1 MWCWPFLIG
10 GLQPKGPQ
18 QPSCWQSPSYF
29 QSERLTLPSNKMGQ
43 KSRHKR
49 EKMRERMR
57 KDDGKVM
64 ACWLAGNH
72 FTCYRKPLK
81 SLKPPPERPGLLL
94 LNRNGRHVIGAPLI
108 NPELG
113 KPPVSHGG
121 YLYLKTT
128 ARDARN
134 YCDSAP
140 GTIRIQHG
148 CPDNKIPGLA
158 LDSEVLK
165 VRDSVPQQQQQQE
178 EQSTNVLF
186 DSRPRSTLSQDKL
199 FYGESP
205 SVGNI
210 KKHPGIYPLRQEE
223 AVCQEPT
230 MKVAKVKPRLTVM
243 EQHCQ
248 EHITKQIKGLLLQ
261 KHKAKAQRTRKSHT
275 CQETKPNLGKEGR
288 TVASERPQIRK
299 KKQPLCFTGVLT
311 SGGKKFCP
319 QRKKG
324 TGFAKSVHQKVQKMG
339 PSTPITPSQESEK
352 IWDLDKALEF
362 IEGAPLIHKKDSK
375 MKKKAPGT
383 IRIPPGCPDKEVPG
397 LDLSSKVL
405 KAETMKEQEEE
416 EEEQQQ
422 QKQQEE
428 EQEEEVEDEKNWIQ
442 QKKKQVKRDKAGEV
456 WHEFD
461 EFLENEAFPNYE
473 IVKRRPKKTRQ
484 VRQEKEKTVKW
495 RWSEMKEEELQEQ
508 DEGEKIQKLEVIV
521 KKRPKRTPKKKVS

>member
-1 MWCWPFLIG
+1 MGKKSKQRNPPDGRKVNKDVFLV
-10 GLQPKGPQ
+10 
-18 QPSCWQSPSYF
+18 SSP
-29 QSERLTLPSNKMGQ
+29 RIPVNCDRIT
-43 KSRHKR
+43 
-49 EKMRERMR
+49 
-57 KDDGKVM
+57 
-64 ACWLAGNH
+64 
-72 FTCYRKPLK
+72 
-81 SLKPPPERPGLLL
+81 SLRLLL
-94 LNRNGRHVIGAPLI
+94 GFKHSIPVTPDSYEFMSKLPKQKIGVKASSPPRNVEDSDELSAACIG
-108 NPELG
+108 
-113 KPPVSHGG
+113 ST
-121 YLYLKTT
+121 KTW
-128 ARDARN
+128 
-134 YCDSAP
+134 
-140 GTIRIQHG
+140 IE
-148 CPDNKIPGLA
+148 NKTKG
-158 LDSEVLK
+158 EVL
-165 VRDSVPQQQQQQE
+165 RGQELTRHHDSFLKAGPSSANVMS
-178 EQSTNVLF
+178 STNVLF
-186 DSRPRSTLSQDKL
+186 DSSPRNTLSQDQL
-199 FYGESP
+199 FHGESP

-416 EEEQQQ
+416 EEEEQQ

-428 EQEEEVEDEKNWIQ
+428 EQEEEVEDEKNWIP

-456 WHEFD
+456 WHEFG

-508 DEGEKIQKLEVIV
+508 DEGENIQKLEVIV

>member
-1 MWCWPFLIG
+1 MGKKSKQRNPPDGRKVNKDVFLVSSPRIPVNCDRITSLRLLVGFKHSIPVTPDSYEFMSKLPKQKIG
-10 GLQPKGPQ
+10 VKASSPPRNVEDSDELSAACMGSTKTWIENKTKG
-18 QPSCWQSPSYF
+18 
-29 QSERLTLPSNKMGQ
+29 
-43 KSRHKR
+43 
-49 EKMRERMR
+49 
-57 KDDGKVM
+57 
-64 ACWLAGNH
+64 
-72 FTCYRKPLK
+72 
-81 SLKPPPERPGLLL
+81 
-94 LNRNGRHVIGAPLI
+94 
-108 NPELG
+108 
-113 KPPVSHGG
+113 
-121 YLYLKTT
+121 
-128 ARDARN
+128 
-134 YCDSAP
+134 
-140 GTIRIQHG
+140 
-148 CPDNKIPGLA
+148 
-158 LDSEVLK
+158 EVL
-165 VRDSVPQQQQQQE
+165 RGQELTRHHDSFLKAGPSSTNGLS
-178 EQSTNVLF
+178 STNVLF
-186 DSRPRSTLSQDKL
+186 DSSPRNTLSQDHL
-199 FYGESP
+199 FHGESP

-210 KKHPGIYPLRQEE
+210 KKHPGIYPTRQEE
-223 AVCQEPT
+223 DVCQEPT
-230 MKVAKVKPRLTVM
+230 IKVAKVKPKLTVIK
-243 EQHCQ
+243 QHCQ
-248 EHITKQIKGLLLQ
+248 EHITKHIKGLLLQ

-324 TGFAKSVHQKVQKMG
+324 TGFAKSEHQKVQKMG

-416 EEEQQQ
+416 EEQQQQ

-456 WHEFD
+456 WHEFG

-473 IVKRRPKKTRQ
+473 IVKRRPKKTRH

-508 DEGEKIQKLEVIV
+508 DEGENIQKLEVIV